1 MDEPRYIVDHVQITV
16 PRALAEAAR
25 RFYADSLGLPELPK
39 PAELRQNG
47 GAWFQ
52 VGAVQLHV
60 SVEEVELAQNEA
72 SRRHVAYEVKDVAAL
87 ERLLA
92 GRGLAIIADRQPV
105 PGIRRFYLRDPG
117 GNRIEI
123 FERTR

>member
-1 MDEPRYIVDHVQITV
+1 MVEPRYTVDHVQITV

-25 RFYADSLGLPELPK
+25 RFYADGLGLPELPK
-39 PAELRQNG
+39 PEELRRNG

-60 SVEEVELAQNEA
+60 SAEEVELAQNEA
-72 SRRHVAYEVKDVAAL
+72 SRRHVAYEVKDLPAL

-123 FERTR
+123 FERTS